1 MPQDLI
7 NRRVWVF
14 DLDNTLYP
22 PQSQLFEQINTR
34 MSAYIMRAL
43 GLDRQSADALRHDY
57 WQRYGTTLAG
67 LMQEH
72 GMDPDPYL
80 VDVHDI
86 CFDILDP
93 APELRRAI
101 GALPGR
107 RIVYTNGSAP
117 YAEQV
122 LAARGL
128 SGIFHAVYGVEHAEY
143 HPKPQANAF
152 HAILKRDGIH
162 PDSAV
167 MFEDDVRNL
176 MVPHDIGMAT
186 VHVAPDPDP
195 HDHIHHHTDDLA
207 AFLEAILDPAV
218 RTTRT

>member
-1 MPQDLI
+1 MPQSLT

-22 PQSQLFEQINTR
+22 PHAQLFEQINTR
-34 MSAYIMRAL
+34 MSAYIMQAL
-43 GLDRQSADALRHDY
+43 GLDRPQAEALRYNY

-72 GMDPDPYL
+72 GLDPNPYL

-86 CFDILDP
+86 SFDVLAPDP
-93 APELRRAI
+93 GLRHAI
-101 GALPGR
+101 DALPGR

-117 YAEQV
+117 YAEKV

-128 SGIFHAVYGVEHAEY
+128 LGIFHAVYGVEHAGY

-152 HAILKRDGIH
+152 QAILKRDGIH

-176 MVPHDIGMAT
+176 RVPHDIGMAT

-195 HDHIHHHTDDLA
+195 HDHIHHHTDNLA
-207 AFLEAILDPAV
+207 AFLGAILDPAPGTS
-218 RTTRT
+218 RT